1 MKARDNPF
9 ATQRTEKLAYRM
21 PGGLTWPVL
30 LERLKAQE
38 YCGSIVGRH
47 GSGKT
52 TLLEEFIP
60 HLKKLGFEPQLIQL
74 KTESSM
80 REKEAL
86 PTVLRRITKPAFILL
101 DGAEQLSTR
110 HWLPVRSAASGAAGF
125 LVTVHRVSRLPTLVE
140 CDTNPDLLSALVKEL
155 TGQALPP
162 EQAVEMMSRHF
173 GNVRACLRELYDEW
187 GERHKGKLA
196 A

>member
-1 MKARDNPF
+1 MKAGDNPF
-9 ATQRTEKLAYRM
+9 APERTEKLAYRL
-21 PGGLTWPVL
+21 PGGVTWPAL

-47 GSGKT
+47 GTGKS
-52 TLLEEFIP
+52 TLLEQFIP
-60 HLKKLGFEPQLIQL
+60 HLKELGFEPQLVRL
-74 KTESSM
+74 STESSM

-86 PTVLRRITKPAFILL
+86 PAVLRRFTKPSFILL

-110 HWLPVRSAASGAAGF
+110 HWLPVRSAASTAAGF

-140 CDTNPDLLSALVKEL
+140 CDTNPALLADLVQEL
-155 TGQALPP
+155 GGEPLPP
-162 EQAVEMMSRHF
+162 EQATELMNRHF
-173 GNVRACLRELYDEW
+173 GNIRACLRELYELR
-187 GERHKGKLA
+187 GERNKGKLA

>member
-9 ATQRTEKLAYRM
+9 ATQHTEKLAYRL
-21 PGGLTWPVL
+21 PGGVTWPAL
-30 LERLKAQE
+30 LEKLKAQE
-38 YCGSIVGRH
+38 YTGSIVGRH
-47 GSGKT
+47 GTGKT

-60 HLKKLGFEPQLIQL
+60 HLKELGFEPHLISL

-86 PTVLRRITKPAFILL
+86 PAVLRGFTKPAFILL

-110 HWLPVRSAASGAAGF
+110 HWLPVRSAASAAAGF
-125 LVTVHRVSRLPTLVE
+125 LVTVHRISRLPTLVE
-140 CDTNPDLLSALVKEL
+140 CDTSAELLMELVQEL
-155 TGQALPP
+155 TGEPFP
-162 EQAVEMMSRHF
+162 REQAMELMNRHF
-173 GNVRACLRELYDEW
+173 GNMRACLRELYDDW
-187 GERHKGKLA
+187 GERHKGRLA

>member
-1 MKARDNPF
+1 MNVRGNPF
-9 ATQRTEKLAYRM
+9 AAEHTEKLAYRL
-21 PGGLTWPVL
+21 PGGLTWPAL

-47 GSGKT
+47 GTGKS
-52 TLLEEFIP
+52 TLLEQFIP
-60 HLKKLGFEPQLIQL
+60 HLRELGFDPQLLQL

-86 PTVLRRITKPAFILL
+86 PAVLRRFTKPAFILL

-110 HWLPVRSAASGAAGF
+110 HWLPVRSAASTAAGF

-140 CDTNPDLLSALVKEL
+140 CDASPDLLAGLVQEL
-155 TGQALPP
+155 TGEPFPP
-162 EQAVEMMSRHF
+162 EQATELINRHF
-173 GNVRACLRELYDEW
+173 GNIRTCFRELSEAWDA
-187 GERHKGKLA
+187 RNNGKLA